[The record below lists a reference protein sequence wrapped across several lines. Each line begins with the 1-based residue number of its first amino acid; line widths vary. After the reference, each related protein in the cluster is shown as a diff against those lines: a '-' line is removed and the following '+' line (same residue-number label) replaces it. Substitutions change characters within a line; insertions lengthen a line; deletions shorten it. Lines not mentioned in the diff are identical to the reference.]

1 MMLLVHGQQGWKIP
15 PRVGC
20 REQVP
25 GPRIFDLFIGRR
37 ELGNGRWVD
46 IMVSVVRQRLH
57 SAAVRL
63 RSAWLQILQTAVAA
77 CVAWFLAVLILG
89 QERPTFAPIAAVIA
103 LGLAVGERARRAVE
117 LTLGVAFGVA
127 LADLLVSLV
136 GIGAVQAGAVVVL
149 AMGLAVFLGG
159 GDVGVKEAAISALI
173 IMITFRSSQAGFPI
187 ERFLEALIGGGTA
200 LLINALLPVNPERMV
215 EDAAFPVFAESVA
228 VLEEVADALEQGD
241 VGRAQRAYVKA
252 REIDA
257 RVAGL
262 KEAVAAGR
270 ETARL
275 APPRRRSLG
284 HMDLYAAASDQIDLT
299 VRDVRALARAALSV
313 VQPEDPASARL
324 LAAIRLLARATEA
337 LAAYLQT
344 SGEPPEETR
353 RLALEA
359 AKVAST
365 LLEEHEDLARNL
377 GINALVDQIHSSAV
391 DLIGGTGMER
401 AAALQALEAATGRA
415 SW

>member
-1 MMLLVHGQQGWKIP
+1 MML
-15 PRVGC
+15 
-20 REQVP
+20 
-25 GPRIFDLFIGRR
+25 IGRR
-37 ELGNGRWVD
+37 EPGNGQWVD

-57 SAAVRL
+57 SAAIRL

-77 CVAWFLAVLILG
+77 CVAWSLAVLILG

-103 LGLAVGERARRAVE
+103 LGLAVGERARRALE

-136 GIGAVQAGAVVVL
+136 GVGAVQAGAVVVL
-149 AMGLAVFLGG
+149 AMGMAVFLGG
-159 GDVGVKEAAISALI
+159 GDLGVKEAAISALI

-215 EDAAFPVFAESVA
+215 EDAAFPVFAESAA
-228 VLEEVADALEQGD
+228 VLEEVADALEEGD
-241 VGRAQRAYVKA
+241 AGRAQRAYVRA

-313 VQPEDPASARL
+313 VQPENPAPERL
-324 LAAIRLLARATEA
+324 LAAIRGLARATEA

-344 SGEPPEETR
+344 SGDPPEETR
-353 RLALEA
+353 RVALEA
-359 AKVAST
+359 AKNAST

-377 GINALVDQIHSSAV
+377 GVNALVDQIHSSAV
-391 DLIGGTGMER
+391 DLIGGTGMDR
-401 AAALQALEAATGRA
+401 AAALQALEETTGRA

>member
-1 MMLLVHGQQGWKIP
+1 MML
-15 PRVGC
+15 
-20 REQVP
+20 
-25 GPRIFDLFIGRR
+25 IGRR
-37 ELGNGRWVD
+37 EPGNGRWVD

-57 SAAVRL
+57 SAAIRL

-77 CVAWFLAVLILG
+77 CVAWSLAVLILG

-103 LGLAVGERARRAVE
+103 LGLAVGERARRALE

-136 GIGAVQAGAVVVL
+136 GVGAVQAGAVVVL

-159 GDVGVKEAAISALI
+159 GDLGVKEAAISALI

-215 EDAAFPVFAESVA
+215 EDAAFPVFAESAA
-228 VLEEVADALEQGD
+228 VLEEVADALEEGD
-241 VGRAQRAYVKA
+241 AGRAQRAYVRA

-313 VQPEDPASARL
+313 VQPEDPAPARL
-324 LAAIRLLARATEA
+324 LAAIRGLARATES

-359 AKVAST
+359 SKEAST

-377 GINALVDQIHSSAV
+377 GVNALVDQIHSSAV
-391 DLIGGTGMER
+391 DLIGGTGMDR

>member
-1 MMLLVHGQQGWKIP
+1 VFARDLACRGFSEVVTKVRPGSMMLT
-15 PRVGC
+15 
-20 REQVP
+20 
-25 GPRIFDLFIGRR
+25 GRR
-37 ELGNGRWVD
+37 GPGNGRWVD

-57 SAAVRL
+57 SATTRL
-63 RSAWLQILQTAVAA
+63 KSAWLQILQTAVAA
-77 CVAWFLAVLILG
+77 CVAWSLAVLILG

-103 LGLAVGERARRAVE
+103 LGLAVGERARRAIE

-127 LADLLVSLV
+127 LADLLVSVV
-136 GIGAVQAGAVVVL
+136 GVGAVQAGAVVVL
-149 AMGLAVFLGG
+149 AMALAVFLGG
-159 GDVGVKEAAISALI
+159 GDLGVKEAAISALI

-215 EDAAFPVFAESVA
+215 EDAAFPVFAESAA
-228 VLEEVADALEQGD
+228 VLEEVADALEEGD
-241 VGRAQRAYVKA
+241 ARRAQRAYVRA

-313 VQPEDPASARL
+313 VQPEDPAPERL
-324 LAAIRLLARATEA
+324 LAAIRGLGRATEA

-344 SGEPPEETR
+344 SGDPPEETR

-359 AKVAST
+359 AKEAST
-365 LLEEHEDLARNL
+365 LLEEYEDLARDL
-377 GINALVDQIHSSAV
+377 GVNALVDQIHSSAV
-391 DLIGGTGMER
+391 DLIGGTGMDR
-401 AAALQALEAATGRA
+401 AAALQALEGATGRA

>member
-1 MMLLVHGQQGWKIP
+1 
-15 PRVGC
+15 
-20 REQVP
+20 
-25 GPRIFDLFIGRR
+25 
-37 ELGNGRWVD
+37 
-46 IMVSVVRQRLH
+46 MVSVVRQRLH
-57 SAAVRL
+57 SAATRL

-77 CVAWFLAVLILG
+77 CVAWSLAVLILG

-103 LGLAVGERARRAVE
+103 LGLAVGERARRAIE

-136 GIGAVQAGAVVVL
+136 GVGAVQAGAVVVL
-149 AMGLAVFLGG
+149 AMALAVFLGG

-173 IMITFRSSQAGFPI
+173 IMITFRSSQAGIPI

-200 LLINALLPVNPERMV
+200 LLINALLPVNPERIV
-215 EDAAFPVFAESVA
+215 EDAAFPVFAESAA

-275 APPRRRSLG
+275 APPRRRSLE

-313 VQPEDPASARL
+313 VQPEDPAPERL
-324 LAAIRLLARATEA
+324 LAAIRGLARATEA
-337 LAAYLQT
+337 LATYLQT
-344 SGEPPEETR
+344 SGDPPDETR

-359 AKVAST
+359 AKNAST
-365 LLEEHEDLARNL
+365 LLEEYEDLARNL
-377 GINALVDQIHSSAV
+377 GVNALVDQIHSSAV
-391 DLIGGTGMER
+391 DLIGGTGMDR
-401 AAALQALEAATGRA
+401 AAALQALEGATGRA